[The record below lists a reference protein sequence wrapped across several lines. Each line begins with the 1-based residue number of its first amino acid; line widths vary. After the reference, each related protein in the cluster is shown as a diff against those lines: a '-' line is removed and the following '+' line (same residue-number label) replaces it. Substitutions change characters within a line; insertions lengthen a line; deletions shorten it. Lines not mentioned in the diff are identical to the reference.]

1 MRWKSY
7 ILSIILAMIMTTK
20 LNNCFAQNIYANGSI
35 DRDSVFAGQ
44 PFNYK
49 IDVSIPN
56 SYVID
61 WDIFKDTL
69 SKNIEIIKRSEISST
84 PINNNV
90 IVSQTLTLAS
100 FDTGYIEIPPIGI
113 KYSKSAND
121 TATEKC
127 FTEYMYVYVEPV
139 SIDTTTAY
147 KPIKMPIKQNITF
160 IETTP
165 FIGVAIILA
174 ALVLLTIHLIRRAK
188 NKEKK
193 EEEDI
198 APSIPAIITAREK
211 LSQLKD
217 SNLWQSGK
225 SKEYYTDLTDIV
237 REYLEGQFSID
248 AVEMTSDDILIE
260 VKKLDIDKTIIS
272 KFENTL
278 ITADLVKFAKAN
290 PNPEENET
298 AFNNINTFVE
308 ESYIFHQEMERRR
321 VEEAKTKKYEAEKEE
336 PANQEMEESK

>member
-49 IDVSIPN
+49 IDVNIPN

-121 TATEKC
+121 TATKKC

-147 KPIKMPIKQNITF
+147 KP
-160 IETTP
+160 
-165 FIGVAIILA
+165 
-174 ALVLLTIHLIRRAK
+174 
-188 NKEKK
+188 
-193 EEEDI
+193 
-198 APSIPAIITAREK
+198 
-211 LSQLKD
+211 
-217 SNLWQSGK
+217 
-225 SKEYYTDLTDIV
+225 
-237 REYLEGQFSID
+237 
-248 AVEMTSDDILIE
+248 
-260 VKKLDIDKTIIS
+260 
-272 KFENTL
+272 
-278 ITADLVKFAKAN
+278 
-290 PNPEENET
+290 
-298 AFNNINTFVE
+298 
-308 ESYIFHQEMERRR
+308 
-321 VEEAKTKKYEAEKEE
+321 
-336 PANQEMEESK
+336 

>member
-1 MRWKSY
+1 
-7 ILSIILAMIMTTK
+7 MIMTTK
-20 LNNCFAQNIYANGSI
+20 LSNCFAQNIYANGSI

-49 IDVSIPN
+49 IDVNIPN
-56 SYVID
+56 SYVIE

-113 KYSKSAND
+113 KYSKYAND

-165 FIGVAIILA
+165 FIGGAIILA
-174 ALVLLTIHLIRRAK
+174 ALVLLTIHLIKRAK

-248 AVEMTSDDILIE
+248 AVEMTSEDILME

-321 VEEAKTKKYEAEKEE
+321 VEEAKIRKHEAEKEE